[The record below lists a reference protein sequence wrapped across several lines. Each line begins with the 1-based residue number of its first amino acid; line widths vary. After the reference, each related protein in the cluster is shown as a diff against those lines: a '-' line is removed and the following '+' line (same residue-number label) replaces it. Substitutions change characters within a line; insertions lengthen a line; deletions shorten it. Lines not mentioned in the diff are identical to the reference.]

1 MAIKYP
7 DENTPMIPE
16 LRPNKGLID
25 IRKIFGIPG
34 EYLLSDANQYYTNM
48 NDENLLPDN
57 KLPIDKIKS
66 SENEGINALL
76 PIIRNDDDNRGG
88 ITDTTQGSNFK
99 FLGDEK
105 TTDLRDLTD
114 KEFFSKIFGQEYDPY
129 KSDADLE
136 PSLAGLGYDE
146 DAGIIDFIK
155 SGGLSGAVLRG
166 IGNLLPDQTRAEAIR
181 NYYGKD
187 NLSSAG
193 TIQSGLMA
201 GYNPVSGGFLN
212 TITGGRI
219 GDPTRYGLQRA
230 YQKRLDTIANTLA
243 TKKLT
248 EKARKNL
255 EARQRKLAQEKA
267 AELRSIQEAQ
277 RRKDI
282 QTIQDAYDRETGPGS
297 SYSGSYDPSD
307 DTSYSDP
314 FDPGGGE

>member
-7 DENTPMIPE
+7 DENAAMIPE
-16 LRPNKGLID
+16 RRANQDLID

-34 EYLLSDANQYYTNM
+34 EYLLADSNQYFTNM
-48 NDENLLPDN
+48 NDGTDVE
-57 KLPIDKIKS
+57 KILPIGT

-99 FLGDEK
+99 FLEDK
-105 TTDLRDLTD
+105 TTTDLRNLTD
-114 KEFFSKIFGQEYDPY
+114 AEFFGKIFGQEYDPY

-136 PSLAGLGYDE
+136 PSLAGLGYDK

-230 YQKRLDTIANTLA
+230 YDARIATRTDPKTLDRIAKLSKQRRDA
-243 TKKLT
+243 FLKKT
-248 EKARKNL
+248 EELRA
-255 EARQRKLAQEKA
+255 AKA

-297 SYSGSYDPSD
+297 SYSGGERRAGD

>member
-129 KSDADLE
+129 KSDAD
-136 PSLAGLGYDE
+136 PSVIRTRTQMIELME
-146 DAGIIDFIK
+146 MDA
-155 SGGLSGAVLRG
+155 
-166 IGNLLPDQTRAEAIR
+166 
-181 NYYGKD
+181 YYPNIYK
-187 NLSSAG
+187 
-193 TIQSGLMA
+193 
-201 GYNPVSGGFLN
+201 
-212 TITGGRI
+212 
-219 GDPTRYGLQRA
+219 
-230 YQKRLDTIANTLA
+230 NTLED
-243 TKKLT
+243 TNPELFDPKVDKG
-248 EKARKNL
+248 EDENL
-255 EARQRKLAQEKA
+255 
-267 AELRSIQEAQ
+267 
-277 RRKDI
+277 
-282 QTIQDAYDRETGPGS
+282 
-297 SYSGSYDPSD
+297 DPSD
-307 DTSYSDP
+307 PMKTDQRP
-314 FDPGGGE
+314 FPGILDVIPIA